1 MDINSLISSY
11 VEKNGGDVSSIV
23 EKLKNIAN
31 EVYDERS
38 IFSYGEDAS
47 EEEFMDY
54 ILDAAS
60 RSDDAFK
67 NDVELLFNIIDE
79 NGDGTLSDD
88 ELSMFKRT
96 GDTNHGQVDG
106 FGLWNNLLNA
116 NESKVNS
123 SNSSSDETTVLDDDE
138 VPSSGSDAASTS
150 GAGEADDETPVE
162 NNGNNN
168 STSSKN
174 YDLSDPDSAKDF
186 ISKFIDEDHKTY
198 EEAISYLVDIG
209 AISEEDAEN
218 IRNAITKGSLSSED
232 QEKVDA
238 LLSVNPDMTEEEA
251 IEKLGLNTNNDTS
264 ALNEAVYKEV
274 NVEEYADQIYNATKG
289 MVGTDEAALESLLND
304 ETISDEDFV
313 RIVEAYEKKYGQ
325 DAGGKGFITMIENET
340 SGDLQSRLTRKV
352 GERLMS
358 AAENGDEKAIDM
370 ICKELYSG
378 TAGQNCTANDFLD
391 AIFATENEDVI
402 YNINERYG
410 KVNSGRDL
418 ITDLKNDHLGFLG
431 LPGLFGS
438 YGKAT
443 DYITKINEAK
453 RHH

>member
-23 EKLKNIAN
+23 EKLKDIGNS
-31 EVYDERS
+31 VYEERS

-47 EEEFMDY
+47 PEEFMDY
-54 ILDAAS
+54 ILKAAS

-67 NDVELLFNIIDE
+67 DDVELLFNIIDE

-88 ELSMFKRT
+88 ELSMFRRT
-96 GDTNHGQVDG
+96 GDTNNGKVDG

-116 NESKVNS
+116 DEAKVNS
-123 SNSSSDETTVLDDDE
+123 AASSGGDTTAVSEGDTPASDSTSADNTTTGETTSGE
-138 VPSSGSDAASTS
+138 TTGGSNATGSS
-150 GAGEADDETPVE
+150 P
-162 NNGNNN
+162 
-168 STSSKN
+168 KN

-198 EEAISYLVDIG
+198 EEAISYLLDIG
-209 AISEEDAEN
+209 AISDEDAEN
-218 IRNAITKGSLSSED
+218 IRNAITKGSLSKED

-238 LLSVNPDMTEEEA
+238 LLSVNPNMTEEEA
-251 IEKLGLNTNNDTS
+251 IEKLGLNSNDNTS
-264 ALNEAVYKEV
+264 ALNETVYKEV

-289 MVGTDEAALESLLND
+289 MIGTDEAALESLLND
-304 ETISDEDFV
+304 ETISDEDFA

-340 SGDLQSRLTRKV
+340 SGDLQARLTRKV
-352 GERLMS
+352 GERLMA

-370 ICKELYSG
+370 ICKEIYSG

-438 YGKAT
+438 YGEAN
-443 DYITKINEAK
+443 DYITKINETK